1 MVCPKPWIFLFGR
14 LQAKAMRKSQGKAG
28 FTFRILDD
36 GGKKHLIPTGKY
48 TALLRVLFW
57 SVFFCSLD
65 PAM

>member
-1 MVCPKPWIFLFGR
+1 
-14 LQAKAMRKSQGKAG
+14 MRKSQGKAG

-36 GGKKHLIPTGKY
+36 GGKKHVISTGKY